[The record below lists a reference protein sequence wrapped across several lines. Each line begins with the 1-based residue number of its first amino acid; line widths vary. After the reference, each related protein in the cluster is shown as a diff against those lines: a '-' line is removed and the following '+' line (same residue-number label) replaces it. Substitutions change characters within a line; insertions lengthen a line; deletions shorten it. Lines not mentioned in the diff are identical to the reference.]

1 MIKRILGVIVL
12 LWAFGFALFAI
23 GMPAPLGDV
32 KTDGIVVLTG
42 SPGRID
48 HGIALLQKH
57 AAQRMLISGVAP
69 QVRPVELALEYRA
82 SPALFACCID
92 LGHEAVDTRSNA
104 EETAA
109 WVKHHHYRSIRL
121 VTSNWHM
128 ARARL
133 ELTNALG
140 ADVSVVADGVPS
152 NPRFGMLINE
162 YNKLLVRR
170 VALWLGLGA

>member
-1 MIKRILGVIVL
+1 MILRILGVIVL
-12 LWAFGFALFAI
+12 FWAFGFALFAI

-69 QVRPVELALEYRA
+69 QVRPVELALQYRA

-140 ADVSVVADGVPS
+140 ADVTVMADGVPS

>member
-23 GMPAPLGDV
+23 GMPAPLGDA

-42 SPGRID
+42 STGRID
-48 HGIALLQKH
+48 HGIALLEKH
-57 AAQRMLISGVAP
+57 EAQRMLISGVAP
-69 QVRPVELALEYRA
+69 QVRPVELARQYRA
-82 SPALFACCID
+82 APALFACCID

-109 WVKHHHYRSIRL
+109 WVKHHKYRSIRL

-133 ELTNALG
+133 ELANALG
-140 ADVSVVADGVPS
+140 DDIIVMSDSVQS
-152 NPRFGMLINE
+152 NARFGQLVTE

>member
-12 LWAFGFALFAI
+12 LWAFGFVLFVIA
-23 GMPAPLGDV
+23 MPASLGDV

-48 HGIALLQKH
+48 HGIALLEKH
-57 AAQRMLISGVAP
+57 EAQRMLISGVAP
-69 QVRPVELALEYRA
+69 QVRPVELAREYRA

-109 WVKHHHYRSIRL
+109 WVKHHQYRSIRL

-133 ELTNALG
+133 ELANALG
-140 ADVSVVADGVPS
+140 DDVTVLADPVQNS
-152 NPRFGMLINE
+152 PRFGALFTE

-170 VALWLGLGA
+170 VALWFGVGA

>member
-1 MIKRILGVIVL
+1 MILRILGVIVL
-12 LWAFGFALFAI
+12 FWAFGFALFAI

-42 SPGRID
+42 SPGRIN
-48 HGIALLQKH
+48 HGIALLEKH

-82 SPALFACCID
+82 SPALFTCCID

-133 ELTNALG
+133 ELVNALG
-140 ADVSVVADGVPS
+140 DDVTVMGDSVQS
-152 NPRFGMLINE
+152 SPRFGQLVTE

>member
-12 LWAFGFALFAI
+12 LWAFGFVLFVIA
-23 GMPAPLGDV
+23 MPASLGDV

-48 HGIALLQKH
+48 HGIALLEKH
-57 AAQRMLISGVAP
+57 EAQRMLISGVAP
-69 QVRPVELALEYRA
+69 QVRPVELAREYRA

-109 WVKHHHYRSIRL
+109 WVKHHQYRSIRL

-133 ELTNALG
+133 ELANALG
-140 ADVSVVADGVPS
+140 DDVTVLADPVQNS
-152 NPRFGMLINE
+152 PRFGALFTE

-170 VALWLGLGA
+170 VALWLGVGA

>member
-1 MIKRILGVIVL
+1 MILRILGVIVL

-69 QVRPVELALEYRA
+69 QVRPVELALQYRA

-140 ADVSVVADGVPS
+140 ADVTVMADGVPS

>member
-48 HGIALLQKH
+48 HGIALLEKH
-57 AAQRMLISGVAP
+57 EAQRMLISGVAP
-69 QVRPVELALEYRA
+69 QVRPVELARQYRA
-82 SPALFACCID
+82 APALFACCID

-109 WVKHHHYRSIRL
+109 WVKHHKYRSIRL

-133 ELTNALG
+133 ELANALG
-140 ADVSVVADGVPS
+140 DDIIVMSDSVQS
-152 NPRFGMLINE
+152 NARFGQLVTE

-170 VALWLGLGA
+170 VARWRGIGT

>member
-1 MIKRILGVIVL
+1 MISRILGVIVL
-12 LWAFGFALFAI
+12 LWALGFAVFAI
-23 GMPAPLGDV
+23 GMPAPLGDA

-48 HGIALLQKH
+48 HGIALLEKH
-57 AAQRMLISGVAP
+57 QAQRMFISGVAP
-69 QVRPVELALEYRA
+69 QVRPVELVRQYRA
-82 SPALFACCID
+82 PPALFDCCID

-133 ELTNALG
+133 ELANALD
-140 ADVSVVADGVPS
+140 ADVVVMADGVPG
-152 NPRFGMLINE
+152 NPRFGTLMNE

-170 VALWLGLGA
+170 VALWLGVGA

>member
-1 MIKRILGVIVL
+1 MILRILGVIVL
-12 LWAFGFALFAI
+12 FWAFGFALFAI

-42 SPGRID
+42 SPGRIN
-48 HGIALLQKH
+48 HGITLLERH

-140 ADVSVVADGVPS
+140 ADVAVMADGVPS
-152 NPRFGMLINE
+152 NPRLGMLINE

>member
-1 MIKRILGVIVL
+1 MIKRIIGAIVL
-12 LWAFGFALFAI
+12 LWAFGFALFVI

-48 HGIALLQKH
+48 HGIALLEKH
-57 AAQRMLISGVAP
+57 EAQRMLISGVAP
-69 QVRPVELALEYRA
+69 QVRPVDLAREYRA
-82 SPALFACCID
+82 APALFACCID
-92 LGHEAVDTRSNA
+92 LGREAVDTRSNA

-133 ELTNALG
+133 ELANALG
-140 ADVSVVADGVPS
+140 DDVTLMADPVQN
-152 NPRFGMLINE
+152 NPRFGQLFTE

-170 VALWLGLGA
+170 VALWLGVGM